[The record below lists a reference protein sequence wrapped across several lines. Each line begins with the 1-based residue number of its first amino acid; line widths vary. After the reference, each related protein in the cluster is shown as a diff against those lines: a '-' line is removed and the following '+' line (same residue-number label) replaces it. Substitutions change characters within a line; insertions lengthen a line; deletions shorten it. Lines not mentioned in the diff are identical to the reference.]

1 MSENI
6 IDLRGR
12 LKALAPKSGAIAIH
26 LIDEHEGRISMVEAM
41 LRMIEDLVGIN
52 RRLLEKQTEPRQSDE
67 EIMDEIQA
75 LAVEQPTCTLAAEDL
90 KGWLP
95 PGVVE
100 ILHD

>member
-26 LIDEHEGRISMVEAM
+26 LIDEHEGRI
-41 LRMIEDLVGIN
+41 RMIEDLVGIN

-75 LAVEQPTCTLAAEDL
+75 LAAEDL